1 MAIIRTE
8 ENSWLREVRTTD
20 GVEDRVCLYPIM
32 DGDEWDKD
40 YFVRAAYLP
49 INWHDYVVMNAE
61 ALEWQAVIAI
71 ADGMDSL
78 SIPEA
83 KAILKAL
90 ARAIEIA
97 EGMGDE

>member
-1 MAIIRTE
+1 MAIIRIE
-8 ENSWLREVRTTD
+8 ESDWLREVRTTD
-20 GVEDRVCLYPIM
+20 GVENRVWLYPIK

-49 INWHDYVVMNAE
+49 INWHDYVVRNAE

-71 ADGMDSL
+71 APGWDNL
-78 SIPEA
+78 SIPDA
-83 KAILKAL
+83 KAMLKAL

-97 EGMGDE
+97 EEMGGD